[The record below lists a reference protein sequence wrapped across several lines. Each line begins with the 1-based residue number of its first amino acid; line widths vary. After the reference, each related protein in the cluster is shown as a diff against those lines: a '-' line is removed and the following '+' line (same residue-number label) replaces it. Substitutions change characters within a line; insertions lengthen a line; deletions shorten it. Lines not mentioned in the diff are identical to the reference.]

1 MASTE
6 VNKKGSLI
14 GKTKLKCSMSEANA
28 RIIIDRL
35 LRESGWVLS
44 GDDGVVNVDTEIKNQ
59 SGFADYVLKDRSDFP
74 LCIIEAKK
82 ELISP
87 LVGKE
92 QARSYAKSLNCRF
105 VILSNGVSHYFWDI
119 EQGTPTVVDVYPTQE
134 QLELRKNYFNPPRQE
149 VEEIGIDYIA
159 QTQVPKFDQNPDYLN
174 EDKRGDFL
182 RRHKLRLLRDYQLEA
197 VRAVQNSIAENKDRF
212 LLEMA
217 TGTGKTLT
225 SSAIIKM
232 FMRLYQVKRVLFLVD
247 RLELEAQAQKE
258 FDEVLK
264 NDFSTVVWK
273 ENQSDWTKAEI
284 VVSTA
289 QSFVSRNKYRKVF
302 RPDHF
307 GLVIS
312 DEAHRSLGTRSR
324 KVFEYFI
331 GFKLGLTATPK
342 DYLKSVDIENIARS
356 HPRQLEERSRL
367 DTYTT
372 FGCDSGEPTF
382 RYSLEDG
389 VKGGH
394 LINPKVIDART
405 EITTELLSEQGYIF
419 QGVDEDGTDFEETF
433 TQGDFEKK
441 FFSHN
446 TNTIF
451 CETFLKH
458 AMRDPYTGE
467 IGKTLVFCV
476 SQNHAEKVTQ
486 ILNNLADRVFP
497 NQYNSDFAVQV
508 TSSIQDSQRMT
519 IDFRNNT
526 LNGKSKTNPHY
537 RTSKTRICVTV
548 GMMTTGY
555 DCTDILNICMMR
567 PIYSPSEFIQMKGRG
582 TRKCDFSQSWMT
594 QSEIPDH
601 IEPQKEQ
608 FLLFDFFGNYEFFE
622 KDFDYDKVL
631 KLPARPSEPSEP
643 PIDPLNIDEV
653 VSTAPDPL
661 AELKEIPI
669 SSQGMKIDRNL
680 YRSFKKK
687 VVDDSTIEELVKQQ
701 NFDGAETYLKDKI
714 LDKPSEFFTIEKIRK
729 SLGLDRRLTV
739 SELLLH
745 VFDHIKHIPSQREC
759 LDEEF
764 DKLDKAIKPDDSV
777 YGNAKEV
784 FEAYAIDGKFRHII
798 DSKKFADLSVHPSGD
813 AFRNLPPKLKQE
825 IPSYIKQNVNL
836 ERLQNVG

>member
-1 MASTE
+1 
-6 VNKKGSLI
+6 
-14 GKTKLKCSMSEANA
+14 MSEANA
-28 RIIIDRL
+28 RIIIDKL
-35 LRESGWVLS
+35 LRESDWVLS
-44 GDDGVVNVDTEIKNQ
+44 GDDGVVNVDTEMQNQ
-59 SGFADYVLKDRSDFP
+59 SGFADYVLKDASDFP

-92 QARSYAKSLNCRF
+92 QARGYAESLNCRF
-105 VILSNGVSHYFWDI
+105 VILSNGVSHYFWDV
-119 EQGTPTVVDVYPTQE
+119 EQGSPTVIDIFPSQE
-134 QLELRKNYFNPPRQE
+134 QLELRKTNFNPPRQE
-149 VEEIGIDYIA
+149 VEVIGVDYIA
-159 QTQVPKFDQNPDYLN
+159 QTQLPKFDQNPDYLD
-174 EDKRGDFL
+174 ERKRDDFL
-182 RRHKLRLLRDYQLEA
+182 RSNKLRLLREYQLNA
-197 VRAVQNSIAENKDRF
+197 VRAVQNSISEGKDRF

-232 FMRLYQVKRVLFLVD
+232 FLRLYNVKRVLFLVD
-247 RLELEAQAQKE
+247 RIELETQAQKE

-264 NDFSTVVWK
+264 NDFRTVVWK

-284 VVSTA
+284 VVSTV

-307 GLVIS
+307 DLVIS
-312 DEAHRSLGTRSR
+312 DEAHRSLGARSR

-342 DYLKSVDIENIARS
+342 DYLKSVDIDDIAES
-356 HPRQLEERSRL
+356 DPRQLEKRMML

-389 VKGGH
+389 VKDGY

-419 QGVDEDGTDFEETF
+419 QDVDEDGNDIEETF
-433 TQGDFEKK
+433 TQKDFEKK
-441 FFSHN
+441 FFSEN

-476 SQNHAEKVTQ
+476 SQNHAAKVTQ
-486 ILNNLADRVFP
+486 RLNVLADSLFP
-497 NQYNSDFAVQV
+497 KQYSSDFAVQV
-508 TSSIQDSQRMT
+508 TSSVPDSQRMT
-519 IDFRNNT
+519 IDFRNNS
-526 LNGKSKTNPHY
+526 LNGQSKSNPHY
-537 RTSKTRICVTV
+537 RTSKTRVCVTV

-555 DCTDILNICMMR
+555 DCTDVLNICMMR
-567 PIYSPSEFIQMKGRG
+567 PVYSPSEFIQMKGRG
-582 TRKCDFSQSWMT
+582 TRRCDFSQSWIT
-594 QSEIPDH
+594 KTEIPDH
-601 IEPQKEQ
+601 VEPQKKQ
-608 FLLFDFFGNYEFFE
+608 FIMFDFFGNYDYFE
-622 KDFDYDKVL
+622 KDFDYDEVL
-631 KLPARPSEPSEP
+631 KLPSKPTPPSEP
-643 PIDPLNIDEV
+643 PVDPPRIDEAI
-653 VSTAPDPL
+653 STAPDPL
-661 AELKEIPI
+661 SVLKEILI
-669 SSQGMKIDRNL
+669 SDQGMKIDRNL

-687 VVDDSTIEELVKQQ
+687 ISEDAIIKDLVSKQ
-701 NFDGAETYLKDKI
+701 NFDEAEIYLKDEV
-714 LDKPSEFFTIEKIRK
+714 LDKPQEFFTIDKLRK

-739 SELLLH
+739 TELLLH
-745 VFDHIKHIPSQREC
+745 VFGHIEYIPSQREC

-764 DKLDKAIKPDDSV
+764 DKLDKALRPDDAIYSS
-777 YGNAKEV
+777 AREV
-784 FEAYAIDGKFRHII
+784 FEAYAVDDDFRDIV
-798 DSKKFADLSVHPSGD
+798 DSKRYAELGVHPSGD
-813 AFRNLPPKLKQE
+813 AFRKLPLDLKQG

-836 ERLQNVG
+836 ERLENVR

>member
-1 MASTE
+1 
-6 VNKKGSLI
+6 
-14 GKTKLKCSMSEANA
+14 MSEANA
-28 RIIIDRL
+28 RIIIDKL
-35 LRESGWVLS
+35 LRDSDWTLA
-44 GDDGVVNVDTEIKNQ
+44 GDDGVVNVETEMQNQ
-59 SGFADYVLKDRSDFP
+59 SGYADYVLKDSSDFP

-92 QARSYAKSLNCRF
+92 QARGYAESLNCRF
-105 VILSNGVSHYFWDI
+105 VILSNGISHYFWDI
-119 EQGTPTVVDVYPTQE
+119 EQGSPTVVDVYPSQE
-134 QLELRKNYFNPPRQE
+134 QLELRKSNFNPSRDE
-149 VEEIGIDYIA
+149 VEEIGVDYIA
-159 QTQVPKFDQNPDYLN
+159 QTQVPRFDQHPEYLDK
-174 EDKRGDFL
+174 DKRDDFL
-182 RRHKLRLLRDYQLEA
+182 RRNKLRILRDYQLNA
-197 VRAVQNSIAENKDRF
+197 VRAVQSGIAEGKDRF

-225 SSAIIKM
+225 SSALIKM
-232 FMRLYQVKRVLFLVD
+232 FLRLYKVKRVLFLVD
-247 RLELEAQAQKE
+247 RLELETQAQKE

-264 NDFSTVVWK
+264 NDFRTVVWK

-284 VVSTA
+284 VVSTV

-307 GLVIS
+307 DLVIS
-312 DEAHRSLGTRSR
+312 DEAHRSLGARSR

-342 DYLKSVDIENIARS
+342 DYLKSVDIERIS
-356 HPRQLEERSRL
+356 STDPRQLEKRMML

-382 RYSLEDG
+382 RYSLENG
-389 VKGGH
+389 VKDGF

-419 QGVDEDGTDFEETF
+419 QGVDDDGTDYEETF
-433 TQGDFEKK
+433 TQKDFEKK
-441 FFSHN
+441 FFSAN

-467 IGKTLVFCV
+467 IGKTLIFCV
-476 SQNHAEKVTQ
+476 SQNHAAKVAQ
-486 ILNNLADRVFP
+486 ILNVLADKVFP
-497 NQYNSDFAVQV
+497 NQYHSDFAVQV
-508 TSSIQDSQRMT
+508 TSIIPNSQRMT

-526 LNGKSKTNPHY
+526 LNGKSKLNPNY
-537 RTSKTRICVTV
+537 MTSKTRICVTV

-582 TRKCDFSQSWMT
+582 TRRCDFSQSWMT

-608 FLLFDFFGNYEFFE
+608 FLLFDFFGNYDYFE
-622 KDFDYDKVL
+622 KDFDYDEVL
-631 KLPARPSEPSEP
+631 ELPSKPSEPIIP
-643 PIDPLNIDEV
+643 PVELVTDEA

-661 AELKEIPI
+661 AELKEILI
-669 SSQGMKIDRNL
+669 SNQGMKIDRNL

-687 VVDDSTIEELVKQQ
+687 VTEDAIIKDMVNKQ
-701 NFDGAETYLKDKI
+701 NFDEAETYLKDKV
-714 LDKPSEFFTIEKIRK
+714 LDKPNEFFTIEKIRK
-729 SLGLDRRLTV
+729 SLGLDRQLTV

-745 VFDHIKHIPSQREC
+745 TFGHINHIPSLREC

-764 DKLDKAIKPDDSV
+764 DKLDKALKPEDTIYRS
-777 YGNAKEV
+777 AKEF
-784 FEAYAIDGKFRHII
+784 FEAYAVDDGFRYII

-813 AFRNLPPKLKQE
+813 AFRELPLELKQS
-825 IPSYIKQNVNL
+825 IPLYIKENVNL
-836 ERLQNVG
+836 ERLQNVR

>member
-1 MASTE
+1 MT
-6 VNKKGSLI
+6 
-14 GKTKLKCSMSEANA
+14 EANA
-28 RIIIDRL
+28 RIIIDKL
-35 LRESGWVLS
+35 LRESDWVLS
-44 GDDGVVNVDTEIKNQ
+44 GDEGVVNVDTEMQNQ
-59 SGFADYVLKDRSDFP
+59 AGFADYVLKDSSDFP
-74 LCIIEAKK
+74 LCVIEAKK
-82 ELISP
+82 ELVSP

-92 QARSYAKSLNCRF
+92 QARGYAESLNCRF

-119 EQGTPTVVDVYPTQE
+119 EQGSPTVVDIFPSQE
-134 QLELRKNYFNPPRQE
+134 QLELRKTNFNPPRQE
-149 VEEIGIDYIA
+149 VEEIGVDYIA
-159 QTQVPKFDQNPDYLN
+159 QTQLPNFDQNPDYLD
-174 EDKRGDFL
+174 ERKRDDFL
-182 RRHKLRLLRDYQLEA
+182 RNNKLRLLRDYQLKA
-197 VRAVQNSIAENKDRF
+197 VRAVQSGIAEGKDRF

-232 FMRLYQVKRVLFLVD
+232 FLRLYNVKRILFLVD
-247 RLELEAQAQKE
+247 RIELESQAQKE

-264 NDFSTVVWK
+264 NDFRTVVWK

-284 VVSTA
+284 VVSTV

-307 GLVIS
+307 DLVIS
-312 DEAHRSLGTRSR
+312 DEAHRSLGARSR
-324 KVFEYFI
+324 RVFEYFI

-342 DYLKSVDIENIARS
+342 DYLKSVDVENIAGS
-356 HPRQLEERSRL
+356 DPRQLEKRMMM

-389 VKGGH
+389 VKDGY

-419 QGVDEDGTDFEETF
+419 QGIDDEGNDFEETF
-433 TQGDFEKK
+433 TQKDFEKK
-441 FFSHN
+441 FFSEN

-458 AMRDPYTGE
+458 AMQDPYIGE

-476 SQNHAEKVTQ
+476 SQSHAAKVTQ
-486 ILNNLADRVFP
+486 ILNVLADRIYP
-497 NQYNSDFAVQV
+497 KQYSSDFAVQV
-508 TSSIQDSQRMT
+508 TSSVQDSQRMT
-519 IDFRNNT
+519 IDFRNNS
-526 LNGKSKTNPHY
+526 LNGQSKTNPHY

-567 PIYSPSEFIQMKGRG
+567 PVYSPSEFIQMKGRG
-582 TRKCDFSQSWMT
+582 TRRCDFSESWIT
-594 QSEIPDH
+594 KSEIPDH

-608 FLLFDFFGNYEFFE
+608 FLLFDFFGNYEYFE
-622 KDFDYDKVL
+622 KDFDYDEVL
-631 KLPARPSEPSEP
+631 KLPSKPSQPINP
-643 PIDPLNIDEV
+643 PPPPPPIDEV

-661 AELKEIPI
+661 ADLKEILI
-669 SSQGMKIDRNL
+669 SDQGMKIDRNL

-687 VVDDSTIEELVKQQ
+687 VSEDAIIKDLVSQQ
-701 NFDGAETYLKDKI
+701 NFDEAESYLKDKV
-714 LDKPSEFFTIEKIRK
+714 LDKPKEFFTIDKLRK

-745 VFDHIKHIPSQREC
+745 VFGHIEHIPSQREC

-764 DKLDKAIKPDDSV
+764 DKLDKALKPDDSV
-777 YGNAKEV
+777 YSSAREV
-784 FEAYAIDGKFRHII
+784 FEAYAVDADFRNTI
-798 DSKKFADLSVHPSGD
+798 DSRRYAELGVHPSGD
-813 AFRNLPPKLKQE
+813 AFKKLPTELKQS
-825 IPSYIKQNVNL
+825 IPLYVKDNVNL
-836 ERLQNVG
+836 ERLENVR

>member
-1 MASTE
+1 
-6 VNKKGSLI
+6 
-14 GKTKLKCSMSEANA
+14 MSEANA
-28 RIIIDRL
+28 RIIIDKL
-35 LRESGWVLS
+35 LRESDWVLA
-44 GDDGVVNVDTEIKNQ
+44 GDDGVVNVETEMQNQ
-59 SGFADYVLKDRSDFP
+59 SGFADYVLKDSSDFP

-92 QARSYAKSLNCRF
+92 QARGYAESLNCRF

-119 EQGTPTVVDVYPTQE
+119 EQGSPTVVDIYPSQE
-134 QLELRKNYFNPPRQE
+134 QLELRKSNFNPPRQE
-149 VEEIGIDYIA
+149 VEEIGVDYIA
-159 QTQVPKFDQNPDYLN
+159 QTQVPKFDQHPDYLDS
-174 EDKRGDFL
+174 DKRGDFL
-182 RRHKLRLLRDYQLEA
+182 RRNKLRLLRDYQLDA
-197 VRAVQNSIAENKDRF
+197 VRAVQSSISEGKDRF

-225 SSAIIKM
+225 SSALIKM
-232 FMRLYQVKRVLFLVD
+232 FLRLYKVKRVLFLVD
-247 RLELEAQAQKE
+247 RLELETQAQKE

-264 NDFSTVVWK
+264 NDFRTVVWK

-284 VVSTA
+284 VVSTV

-307 GLVIS
+307 DLVIS
-312 DEAHRSLGTRSR
+312 DEAHRSLGARSR

-342 DYLKSVDIENIARS
+342 DYLKSVDVESIS
-356 HPRQLEERSRL
+356 SSDPRQLEKRMML

-382 RYSLEDG
+382 RYSLENG
-389 VKGGH
+389 VKDGF

-405 EITTELLSEQGYIF
+405 EITTELLSEQGYVF
-419 QGVDEDGTDFEETF
+419 QGVDDDGTDYEETF
-433 TQGDFEKK
+433 TQKDFEKK
-441 FFSHN
+441 FFSDN
-446 TNTIF
+446 TNAIF
-451 CETFLKH
+451 CETFLGH

-467 IGKTLVFCV
+467 IGKTLIFCV
-476 SQNHAEKVTQ
+476 SQNHAAKVAQ
-486 ILNNLADRVFP
+486 ILNVLADKVFP
-497 NQYNSDFAVQV
+497 NQYHSDFAVQV
-508 TSSIQDSQRMT
+508 TSNVTDSQRMT

-537 RTSKTRICVTV
+537 MTSKTRICVTV

-608 FLLFDFFGNYEFFE
+608 FLLFDFFGNYDYFE
-622 KDFDYDKVL
+622 KDFDYDEVL
-631 KLPARPSEPSEP
+631 KLPSRPSEPTEQPIEP
-643 PIDPLNIDEV
+643 PNIDEA

-661 AELKEIPI
+661 ADLKEILI
-669 SSQGMKIDRNL
+669 SNQGMKIDRNL

-687 VVDDSTIEELVKQQ
+687 VTDDAIIKGLVSQQ
-701 NFDGAETYLKDKI
+701 NFDEAETYLKDEV
-714 LDKPSEFFTIEKIRK
+714 LDKPNEFFTIDKIRK
-729 SLGLDRRLTV
+729 SLGLDRQLTV
-739 SELLLH
+739 PELLLH
-745 VFDHIKHIPSQREC
+745 VFGHIDHIPSQREC

-764 DKLDKAIKPDDSV
+764 DKLDKAINPDDSI
-777 YGNAKEV
+777 YGNVKEV
-784 FEAYAIDGKFRHII
+784 FEAYAVDDGFRYII
-798 DSKKFADLSVHPSGD
+798 DSKKFAELSVHPSGD
-813 AFRNLPPKLKQE
+813 AFRKLPLELKQG
-825 IPSYIKQNVNL
+825 IPLYIKENVNL